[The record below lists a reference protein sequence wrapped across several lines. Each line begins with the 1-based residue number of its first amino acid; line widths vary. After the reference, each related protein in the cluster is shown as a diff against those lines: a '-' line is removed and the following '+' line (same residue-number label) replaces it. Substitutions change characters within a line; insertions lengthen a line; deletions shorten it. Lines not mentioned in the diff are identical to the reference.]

1 MRIGEVAR
9 RSGVS
14 VRMLRHY
21 DSLGLV
27 SPSDRTTAG
36 YREYTE
42 KDLRRILHVE
52 ALRSLGLSLAQAGDA
67 LDAERPDSPDSHG
80 PDPHEPSPHEP
91 AQVLD
96 ALIARTRD
104 RVAAEQELLTR
115 LEDTRDRAPQDWD
128 DVLGT
133 IALLRA
139 VRSDDPDSRHGVA
152 LTGENV
158 PPAALARAA
167 LDEDET
173 NIAGALRWAARRDP
187 DGGAAVVEAA
197 TRALADPDPIRR
209 RRAVELLAD
218 QLPLDDSAQPP
229 ADATITAARGHSGPS
244 HARPSHSAPSH
255 SAPSHSAPG
264 HRAAATLVT
273 TGLTDDDAEVRAASA
288 LALASVP
295 GPLDGPQRQTLTDRL
310 LDLIVDGEKDVE
322 AAEGLGRIAAAE
334 QTTPPAVAQITRPET
349 VQTTDVVTVQPTPA
363 TASAAVEALL
373 GRLRDPDVNAAGR
386 LRLLQAAGELPEP
399 DMRHVLDAHAQTTD
413 REAARI
419 LAYLEHRLDAGT
431 QT

>member
-27 SPSDRTTAG
+27 SPSDRTSAG

-42 KDLRRILHVE
+42 KDLRRILHIE

-67 LDAERPDSPDSHG
+67 LDAEHPDSPDSHG
-80 PDPHEPSPHEP
+80 PDRHSPDRHGPNTDDADPDVSPQHEP

-96 ALIARTRD
+96 TLIARTRE

-139 VRSDDPDSRHGVA
+139 VRSDDPGSRHAVA
-152 LTGENV
+152 LTGHDV

-187 DGGAAVVEAA
+187 TGGAAVVQAA
-197 TRALADPDPIRR
+197 AQALADPDPTRR
-209 RRAVELLAD
+209 HRAVELLAD
-218 QLPLDDSAQPP
+218 QLPVDETAQPKP
-229 ADATITAARGHSGPS
+229 DAMTTSEPG
-244 HARPSHSAPSH
+244 
-255 SAPSHSAPG
+255 HSAPG
-264 HRAAATLVT
+264 HHAIVTLVT
-273 TGLTDDDAEVRAASA
+273 TGLADENAEVRAASA

-295 GPLDGPQRQTLTDRL
+295 GQLDGLQRQTLTDIL
-310 LDLIVDGEKDVE
+310 LDLIEDGENDVE
-322 AAEGLGRIAAAE
+322 AAEGLGRLAATE
-334 QTTPPAVAQITRPET
+334 
-349 VQTTDVVTVQPTPA
+349 QPTRA

-373 GRLRDPDVNAAGR
+373 ARLRDPEVTAAGR

>member
-67 LDAERPDSPDSHG
+67 LGAERPDSPDSHG

-158 PPAALARAA
+158 PPAALARGA

-229 ADATITAARGHSGPS
+229 ADATITAARGNSGPS

-255 SAPSHSAPG
+255 SAPSH
-264 HRAAATLVT
+264 HAAATLVT

-363 TASAAVEALL
+363 TASAAVAALL
-373 GRLRDPDVNAAGR
+373 ARLRDPDVTAAGR
-386 LRLLQAAGELPEP
+386 LRLLQAAGELP
-399 DMRHVLDAHAQTTD
+399 DADLRHVLDACAGTTD
-413 REAARI
+413 PEAARI
-419 LAYLEHRLDAGT
+419 LTYLEHRVDAGP
-431 QT
+431 QV

>member
-14 VRMLRHY
+14 VRMLRHH

-27 SPSDRTTAG
+27 SPSDRTSAG

-67 LDAERPDSPDSHG
+67 LDAVVPGSPDPRS
-80 PDPHEPSPHEP
+80 PDRHDPNTDDADPDVSPPHEP

-104 RVAAEQELLTR
+104 RLAAEQELLTR

-139 VRSDDPDSRHGVA
+139 VRSDDPGSRHAVA
-152 LTGENV
+152 LTGHDV

-187 DGGAAVVEAA
+187 DGGAAVVQAA
-197 TRALADPDPIRR
+197 ARALAGPDPTRR
-209 RRAVELLAD
+209 HRAVELLAD
-218 QLPLDDSAQPP
+218 QLPPDGSAQPQP
-229 ADATITAARGHSGPS
+229 DATAASGPGHSGPS
-244 HARPSHSAPSH
+244 HSGPG
-255 SAPSHSAPG
+255 HSAPG
-264 HRAAATLVT
+264 DHAIVTLVT
-273 TGLTDDDAEVRAASA
+273 TGLTDDDAEVRATSA

-295 GPLDGPQRQTLTDRL
+295 GQLDGSQRQTLTDVL
-310 LDLIVDGEKDVE
+310 LDLIVDGENDVE
-322 AAEGLGRIAAAE
+322 AAEGLGRLATAE
-334 QTTPPAVAQITRPET
+334 QTTPPASA
-349 VQTTDVVTVQPTPA
+349 QTTASMTSRPTRSATEQPTPA
-363 TASAAVEALL
+363 TASAAAEALL
-373 GRLRDPDVNAAGR
+373 ARLQDPEVTAAG
-386 LRLLQAAGELPEP
+386 RLLQAAGELP
-399 DMRHVLDAHAQTTD
+399 DADLRHVLDAHAQTTD
-413 REAARI
+413 PEAARI

-431 QT
+431 QP